1 MGHQPEDK
9 GQILGYSCASCDR
22 ADRIGTQCRCGSYK
36 RILSRRKS
44 PSLRSVTKR
53 RSRNA
58 YFAIFLVTGTTF
70 GVVGPSLPLLAEQIG
85 STVAGVGTVLMFYG
99 GGYLTGTRLFVRGY
113 DRGWGNRL
121 VGISG
126 LVAAA
131 CFASISLG
139 RTLAML
145 CAAFFVFGSAV
156 STSDVGCNTMMMWER
171 GEEAG
176 PSIALMH
183 AMFGVGAIASPFIV
197 RASDAL
203 KGDAIPA
210 YFFCAGLAA
219 LTSAFVLTRNSPE
232 DPHVEVR
239 DLHGDLSR
247 KQIAV
252 IVAYFFAYVAVEVAF
267 ATWIYTYGTRVGMPK
282 IQAALLNSLFWVGFM
297 VGRLATVW
305 LAKASRSVRPVQIG
319 AVANVVACAVML
331 TRVDVL
337 LLPVVFVY
345 GLATAPQFSL
355 MLAFI
360 GSRIPLSGKMTS
372 RIVGSAGLSSTVMPW
387 LVGQLLE
394 RVSLWTYPVA
404 LICCS
409 ITVLLMAQIIET
421 KLPRQLSASA

>member
-1 MGHQPEDK
+1 MTIRP
-9 GQILGYSCASCDR
+9 
-22 ADRIGTQCRCGSYK
+22 
-36 RILSRRKS
+36 SRS
-44 PSLRSVTKR
+44 
-53 RSRNA
+53 A

-70 GVVGPSLPLLAEQIG
+70 GVVGPSLPLLAEQVG
-85 STVAGVGTVLMFYG
+85 ATVADVGTVLIFYG
-99 GGYLTGTRLFVRGY
+99 GGYLAGTRLFVRGY

-121 VGISG
+121 VGVSG
-126 LVAAA
+126 LVASL
-131 CFASISLG
+131 CFAGISLG
-139 RTLAML
+139 PTLTVL
-145 CAAFFVFGSAV
+145 CAAFFAFGSAV
-156 STSDVGCNTMMMWER
+156 STSDVGCNTMMMWEM
-171 GEEAG
+171 GEKAG

-183 AMFGVGAIASPFIV
+183 AMFGVGAILSPFIV
-197 RASDAL
+197 RASDSLGGNAML
-203 KGDAIPA
+203 A
-210 YFFCAGLAA
+210 YFFCAL
-219 LTSAFVLTRNSPE
+219 LSATTASYVLTRRSPD

-239 DLHGDLSR
+239 ELHGDLSK

-252 IVAYFFAYVAVEVAF
+252 IVMYFFGYVAVEVAF
-267 ATWIYTYGTRVGMPK
+267 ATWIYTYGTRIGMPK

-305 LAKASRSVRPVQIG
+305 LAKASRSVRPVQVG
-319 AVANVVACAVML
+319 AVANVFACLVML
-331 TRVDVL
+331 TRVDAL

-409 ITVLLMAQIIET
+409 ATVLVMSQVIEA
-421 KLPRQLSASA
+421 KLPRQLKASV

>member
-1 MGHQPEDK
+1 M
-9 GQILGYSCASCDR
+9 R
-22 ADRIGTQCRCGSYK
+22 AVTHRQ
-36 RILSRRKS
+36 SR
-44 PSLRSVTKR
+44 T
-53 RSRNA
+53 A

-121 VGISG
+121 IGVAG
-126 LVAAA
+126 LLAAA
-131 CFASISLG
+131 SFASISLG
-139 RTLAML
+139 QTLTAL
-145 CAAFFVFGSAV
+145 CVAFFFFGAAI
-156 STSDVGCNTMMMWER
+156 STSDVGCNTMMMWEKK
-171 GEEAG
+171 EQSG

-197 RASDAL
+197 RVSDSLA
-203 KGDAIPA
+203 GDAVLA
-210 YFFCAGLAA
+210 YFFCAILAA
-219 LTSAFVLTRNSPE
+219 SAAMFVLTRHSPE

-239 DLHGDLSR
+239 ELHGDISI

-252 IVAYFFAYVAVEVAF
+252 IVMYFFAYVAVEVAF
-267 ATWIYTYGTRVGMPK
+267 ATWIYTYGTRIGMPK

-297 VGRLATVW
+297 VGRFATVW
-305 LAKASRSVRPVQIG
+305 LAKASRSARPVQIG
-319 AVANVVACAVML
+319 AIANVFACLVML

-387 LVGQLLE
+387 FVGQLLE

-409 ITVLLMAQIIET
+409 ATVLVMAQIIEA
-421 KLPRQLSASA
+421 KLPHQLNASV

>member
-1 MGHQPEDK
+1 MTHRQ
-9 GQILGYSCASCDR
+9 
-22 ADRIGTQCRCGSYK
+22 
-36 RILSRRKS
+36 SR
-44 PSLRSVTKR
+44 T
-53 RSRNA
+53 A

-121 VGISG
+121 IGVAG
-126 LVAAA
+126 LLAAA
-131 CFASISLG
+131 SFASISLG
-139 RTLAML
+139 QTLTAL
-145 CAAFFVFGSAV
+145 CVAFFFFGAAI
-156 STSDVGCNTMMMWER
+156 STSDVGCNTMMMWEKK
-171 GEEAG
+171 EQSG

-197 RASDAL
+197 RASDSLA
-203 KGDAIPA
+203 GDAVLA
-210 YFFCAGLAA
+210 YFFCAILAA
-219 LTSAFVLTRNSPE
+219 SAAMFVLTRHSPE

-239 DLHGDLSR
+239 ELHGDISI

-252 IVAYFFAYVAVEVAF
+252 IVMYFFAYVAVEVAF
-267 ATWIYTYGTRVGMPK
+267 ATWIYTYGTRIGMLK

-297 VGRLATVW
+297 VGRFATVW
-305 LAKASRSVRPVQIG
+305 LAKASRSARPVQIG
-319 AVANVVACAVML
+319 AIANVFACLVML

-387 LVGQLLE
+387 FVGQLLE

-409 ITVLLMAQIIET
+409 ATVLVMAQIIEA
-421 KLPRQLSASA
+421 KLPRQLNVSV

>member
-1 MGHQPEDK
+1 VTNRQ
-9 GQILGYSCASCDR
+9 
-22 ADRIGTQCRCGSYK
+22 
-36 RILSRRKS
+36 SR
-44 PSLRSVTKR
+44 T
-53 RSRNA
+53 A
-58 YFAIFLVTGTTF
+58 YFATFLVTGTAF
-70 GVVGPSLPLLAEQIG
+70 GVVGPSLPLLAEQVG

-121 VGISG
+121 IGMAG
-126 LVAAA
+126 FLAAVS
-131 CFASISLG
+131 FASVSLG
-139 RTLAML
+139 QTLTAL
-145 CAAFFVFGSAV
+145 CAAFFVFGAAI

-171 GEEAG
+171 KEQSG

-197 RASDAL
+197 RASDSL
-203 KGDAIPA
+203 GGDAVLA
-210 YFFCAGLAA
+210 YFFCSVLAA
-219 LTSAFVLTRNSPE
+219 SAAMFVLTRRSPE

-239 DLHGDLSR
+239 ELHGDISI

-252 IVAYFFAYVAVEVAF
+252 IVMYFFAYVAVEVAF
-267 ATWIYTYGTRVGMPK
+267 ATWIYTYGTRIGMPK

-297 VGRLATVW
+297 VGRFATVW
-305 LAKASRSVRPVQIG
+305 LAKASRSLRPVQIG
-319 AVANVVACAVML
+319 ALANVFACLVML

-387 LVGQLLE
+387 FVGQLLE

-409 ITVLLMAQIIET
+409 ITVLAMAQIIEA
-421 KLPRQLSASA
+421 KLPRQLNASV

>member
-1 MGHQPEDK
+1 MT
-9 GQILGYSCASCDR
+9 I
-22 ADRIGTQCRCGSYK
+22 
-36 RILSRRKS
+36 
-44 PSLRSVTKR
+44 R

-58 YFAIFLVTGTTF
+58 YFAIFLVTGTMF
-70 GVVGPSLPLLAEQIG
+70 GVVGPSLPLLAEQVG
-85 STVAGVGTVLMFYG
+85 TTVAEVGTVLIFYG
-99 GGYLTGTRLFVRGY
+99 GGYLAGTRVFVRGY

-121 VGISG
+121 VGMSG
-126 LVAAA
+126 LVASL
-131 CFASISLG
+131 CLIGISLG
-139 RTLAML
+139 PTMTAL
-145 CAAFFVFGSAV
+145 CAAFFMFGAAV
-156 STSDVGCNTMMMWER
+156 STSDVGCNTMMMWEMR
-171 GEEAG
+171 DKAG

-183 AMFGVGAIASPFIV
+183 AMFGVGAISSPFIV
-197 RASDAL
+197 RASDSL
-203 KGDAIPA
+203 NGDAVLA
-210 YFFCAGLAA
+210 YFFCAALSA
-219 LTSAFVLTRNSPE
+219 LTATYVLTRRSPD

-239 DLHGDLSR
+239 ELHGDLSK
-247 KQIAV
+247 KQIAM
-252 IVAYFFAYVAVEVAF
+252 IVLYFFGYVAVEVAF
-267 ATWIYTYGTRVGMPK
+267 ATWIYTYGVRIGMPK
-282 IQAALLNSLFWVGFM
+282 IQSALLNSLFWVGFM

-319 AVANVVACAVML
+319 AIANVFACLVML

-404 LICCS
+404 LIGCS
-409 ITVLLMAQIIET
+409 ITVLVTAQIIEA
-421 KLPRQLSASA
+421 KLPRQLTASV

>member
-1 MGHQPEDK
+1 MNRQ
-9 GQILGYSCASCDR
+9 
-22 ADRIGTQCRCGSYK
+22 
-36 RILSRRKS
+36 SR
-44 PSLRSVTKR
+44 T
-53 RSRNA
+53 A
-58 YFAIFLVTGTTF
+58 YFATFLVTGTAF

-121 VGISG
+121 IGMAG
-126 LVAAA
+126 FLAAVS
-131 CFASISLG
+131 FASVSLG
-139 RTLAML
+139 QTLTAL
-145 CAAFFVFGSAV
+145 CAAFFVFGAAI

-171 GEEAG
+171 KEQSG

-197 RASDAL
+197 RASDSL
-203 KGDAIPA
+203 GGDAVAA
-210 YFFCAGLAA
+210 YVFCAILAA
-219 LTSAFVLTRNSPE
+219 SAATFVLTRRTPE

-239 DLHGDLSR
+239 ELHGDISI

-252 IVAYFFAYVAVEVAF
+252 IVMYFFAYVAVEVAF
-267 ATWIYTYGTRVGMPK
+267 ATWIYTYGTRIGMPK

-297 VGRLATVW
+297 VGRFATVW
-305 LAKASRSVRPVQIG
+305 LAKASRSLRPVQIG
-319 AVANVVACAVML
+319 AIANVVACIVML

-387 LVGQLLE
+387 FVGQLLE

-409 ITVLLMAQIIET
+409 ITVLLMAQIIEA
-421 KLPRQLSASA
+421 KLPRQLNASV

>member
-1 MGHQPEDK
+1 MTIRQ
-9 GQILGYSCASCDR
+9 
-22 ADRIGTQCRCGSYK
+22 
-36 RILSRRKS
+36 SR
-44 PSLRSVTKR
+44 T
-53 RSRNA
+53 A
-58 YFAIFLVTGTTF
+58 YFAIFLVTGTAF
-70 GVVGPSLPLLAEQIG
+70 GVVGPSLPLLAEQVG
-85 STVAGVGTVLMFYG
+85 VTVADVGTVLIFYG
-99 GGYLTGTRLFVRGY
+99 GGYLAGTRMFVRGY

-121 VGISG
+121 IGISG
-126 LVAAA
+126 LVASL
-131 CFASISLG
+131 CFAAVSLG
-139 RTLAML
+139 PTLTML
-145 CAAFFVFGSAV
+145 CAAFFVFGAAV

-171 GEEAG
+171 GDQAG

-183 AMFGVGAIASPFIV
+183 AMFGVGAILSPFIV
-197 RASDAL
+197 RASDSLNGNAVF
-203 KGDAIPA
+203 A
-210 YFFCAGLAA
+210 YFFCATLSAITAA
-219 LTSAFVLTRNSPE
+219 YVLTRRSPD

-239 DLHGDLSR
+239 ELHGDLSK

-252 IVAYFFAYVAVEVAF
+252 IVMYFFGYVAVEVAF
-267 ATWIYTYGTRVGMPK
+267 ATWIYTYGTRIGMPK

-319 AVANVVACAVML
+319 AIANIFACLVML
-331 TRVDVL
+331 TRVDAL

-394 RVSLWTYPVA
+394 RVSLWTYPIA

-409 ITVLLMAQIIET
+409 VNVLVMSHIIQS
-421 KLPRQLSASA
+421 KLPRQLKATV

>member
-1 MGHQPEDK
+1 M
-9 GQILGYSCASCDR
+9 
-22 ADRIGTQCRCGSYK
+22 T
-36 RILSRRKS
+36 SRQ
-44 PSLRSVTKR
+44 
-53 RSRNA
+53 SRTA

-70 GVVGPSLPLLAEQIG
+70 GVVGPSLPLLAEQVG

-121 VGISG
+121 IGVAG
-126 LVAAA
+126 LLAAA
-131 CFASISLG
+131 SFASISLG
-139 RTLAML
+139 QTLTAL
-145 CAAFFVFGSAV
+145 CVAFFVFGAAI

-171 GEEAG
+171 KEQSG

-197 RASDAL
+197 RASDSL
-203 KGDAIPA
+203 GGDAVLA
-210 YFFCAGLAA
+210 YFFCAILAA
-219 LTSAFVLTRNSPE
+219 SAATFVLTRRSPE

-239 DLHGDLSR
+239 ELHGDISI

-252 IVAYFFAYVAVEVAF
+252 IVMYFFAYVAVEVAF
-267 ATWIYTYGTRVGMPK
+267 ATWIYTYGTRIGMPK

-297 VGRLATVW
+297 VGRFATVW

-319 AVANVVACAVML
+319 ALANVFACLVML
-331 TRVDVL
+331 TRVDIL

-387 LVGQLLE
+387 FVGQLLE

-409 ITVLLMAQIIET
+409 ITVLAMAQIIEA
-421 KLPRQLSASA
+421 KLPRQLNASV